1 MHVTESS
8 LDVMSVLVYCCF
20 GVFLSGSL
28 VAAVLW
34 LGDTSSSQK
43 KRVLVVG
50 ERNRTE
56 QLKILDLKQEL

>member
-8 LDVMSVLVYCCF
+8 LDVMGVLVYCCF

-28 VAAVLW
+28 IAAVLW

-50 ERNRTE
+50 KETE
-56 QLKILDLKQEL
+56 QLNILDLKQEL